1 MEPIISFKDVS
12 KYFPLYHQIT
22 GGIKNFIFHLPSA
35 VKQIRASK
43 FYALKNINMEIFK
56 GETFGVIGKNGA
68 GKSTMLG
75 LIAGVLKPSEGEIK
89 IKGRIAPLLE
99 LGGGFHP
106 DLTGRENITLNGIL
120 LGLTKTEV
128 KSRMDQIIEFS
139 ELGYFIDQPI
149 RTYSSGMLARLGFS
163 VAVHTNPE
171 IFLIDEVLAVGDV
184 EFQKKCFDK
193 MEEFKKKGV
202 TIVLV
207 SHSIEQVEDLCS
219 QAIWIEKG
227 QMMKLGAS
235 KEVAD
240 SYHEFIKSGH

>member
-1 MEPIISFKDVS
+1 MEPIVSFKEVS

-43 FYALKNINMEIFK
+43 FYALKNISLEIFK
-56 GETFGVIGKNGA
+56 AETFGVIGKNGA

-75 LIAGVLKPSEGEIK
+75 LIAGVLKPSEGEIR

-106 DLTGRENITLNGIL
+106 VLTGRENITLNALL
-120 LGLTKTEV
+120 LGLTKKEV
-128 KSRMDQIIEFS
+128 KTRADQIIEFS

-163 VAVHTNPE
+163 VAVHTSPD
-171 IFLIDEVLAVGDV
+171 IFLIDEVLAVGDF
-184 EFQKKCFDK
+184 EFQKKCVDK
-193 MEEFKKKGV
+193 IGEFKSKGV

-227 QMMKLGAS
+227 QMMKLGPS
-235 KEVAD
+235 REVGE
-240 SYHEFIKSGH
+240 SYRQFISSGA